1 MNGGGGYV
9 SPGVNIEPAVNMDV
23 EEETC
28 KTQPEQQPW
37 KTNAA
42 PVVPA
47 ATAPEIEDEEVFCS
61 TASYLK
67 YLKKVSV

>member
-1 MNGGGGYV
+1 MNGGGGGYV

-23 EEETC
+23 EEESW
-28 KTQPEQQPW
+28 KPEPQPW

-47 ATAPEIEDEEVFCS
+47 APEMEDEEVHFS
-61 TASYLK
+61 FQ
-67 YLKKVSV
+67 